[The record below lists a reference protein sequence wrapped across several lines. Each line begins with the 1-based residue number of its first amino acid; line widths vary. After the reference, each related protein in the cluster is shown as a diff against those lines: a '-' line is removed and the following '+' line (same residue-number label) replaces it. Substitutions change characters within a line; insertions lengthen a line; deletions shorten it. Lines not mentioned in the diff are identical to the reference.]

1 MSDVD
6 ETLDL
11 EEVSAG
17 DRPLSIPD
25 ELPILPLRD
34 TVLYP
39 NSFMPL
45 AVARESSVKLIDDAI
60 SAGKLVGVF
69 TQRDAGVEEPQKSD
83 LYEVGTVK
91 AVRGRRTYVSVDGG
105 MSDNIRPALY
115 DASYSCTLASRT
127 SDAPPMLARVV
138 GKHCESGDVVVK
150 DEFLPADIAPGDLL
164 AVPGTGAYC
173 RSMASNYNCVPRPP
187 VVAARAGAVRTI
199 VRRETVDDLLRLDVG

>member
-11 EEVSAG
+11 EEVSTG

-60 SAGKLVGVF
+60 TAGKLVGVF
-69 TQRDAGVEEPQKSD
+69 TQRDASVEEPQKDD
-83 LYEVGTVK
+83 LYEVGTASHIHK
-91 AVRGRRTYVSVDGG
+91 MFKLPTAASGSSCRGWRG
-105 MSDNIRPALY
+105 
-115 DASYSCTLASRT
+115 
-127 SDAPPMLARVV
+127 
-138 GKHCESGDVVVK
+138 
-150 DEFLPADIAPGDLL
+150 
-164 AVPGTGAYC
+164 
-173 RSMASNYNCVPRPP
+173 
-187 VVAARAGAVRTI
+187 
-199 VRRETVDDLLRLDVG
+199 